1 MPPLP
6 PVTIA
11 TLPVKSKSGAMLK
24 LLVLTLPAV
33 APTIPHR
40 EGSSPPDNHLARA
53 LWEIR
58 HGLRVYFS
66 REGKWRGDSHHES
79 SGQAQRH
86 EPATEW
92 RIARRRQ
99 ADGGGRGDWLHCHHG
114 SREPRVFCRGRYSRT
129 ARERPRVHPG
139 GIGCAWRHPQPWQL

>member
-33 APTIPHR
+33 APTIPYR
-40 EGSSPPDNHLARA
+40 TGSSPPDNHLAPA

-58 HGLRVYFS
+58 HGLQVYFS
-66 REGKWRGDSHHES
+66 RERKRRGDSHHES

-99 ADGGGRGDWLHCHHG
+99 ADGGRRGGRVYCHHG
-114 SREPRVFCRGRYSRT
+114 CREPRLFCRWRYSRT
-129 ARERPRVHPG
+129 A
-139 GIGCAWRHPQPWQL
+139 